1 MLKRILIMLVLSINL
16 KIKEIINLFNDK
28 KKFTAERIEFI
39 DKKLHNYS
47 GKRFNHINYIVLK
60 IETYGLTGGNIG
72 T

>member
-39 DKKLHNYS
+39 DKKL
-47 GKRFNHINYIVLK
+47 KELQREK
-60 IETYGLTGGNIG
+60 IHS
-72 T
+72 

>member
-1 MLKRILIMLVLSINL
+1 MLVLSINL

-39 DKKLHNYS
+39 DKKLNNYS